1 MGFSSK
7 RELVERIEREHRAL
21 VSLVESIPRGRYRE
35 RGVWGDGWTVN
46 DLLAHLTEW
55 EQMFLTW
62 YRAGR
67 ADGKPDMPAP
77 GYTWRQ
83 TPALNQAIWRKHR
96 RESAARVRSRFD
108 ASYREILSLARR
120 LAEGDLLEPG
130 KFGWTGKLPLAGY
143 LAPNTS
149 SHYRTATKILKR
161 WLRGVTRP
169 RP

>member
-1 MGFSSK
+1 MRFSSK
-7 RELVERIEREHRAL
+7 RELLERIEREHQAL

-55 EQMFLTW
+55 EQMFLAW

-67 ADGKPDMPAP
+67 GGGKPEMPAP
-77 GYTWRQ
+77 GYGWRQ

-96 RESAARVRSRFD
+96 RDSADRVRSRFD

-120 LAEGDLLEPG
+120 LTEAQLLEPG
-130 KFGWTGKLPLAGY
+130 AYAWTGKVPLSAY

-161 WLRGVTRP
+161 WLRGVTRGP
-169 RP
+169 